1 MTVDE
6 FKKLTGDEQ
15 KAWLEKQTGE
25 LGRTVPDIC
34 TELGISRAQLQGL
47 GHTYAINQW
56 RYLSFENRAS
66 VNCQN

>member
-6 FKKLTGDEQ
+6 FKKLIGNEQ
-15 KAWLEKQTGE
+15 KEWLEKQTGE
-25 LGRTVPDIC
+25 LGRSVADIC
-34 TELGISRAQLQGL
+34 EELGISRAALQGL